1 MKCKKSRYWTFLIY
15 PDSAPNNWYDILE
28 QLHIPAAVSPLHNMD
43 VNPDGEIKKAHYHVL
58 LCWDGPTSQSNVQEI
73 SNLFSGVLPMT
84 VASVKGMYNYFTHK
98 DNPDKYQYDSKDI
111 LTVSGFSID
120 DYKNYTSDEV
130 QSFKIKIINYIIEN
144 RITEYFDLLNNLI
157 NIDLELFSFAS
168 NNTLLFDRII
178 CSFRHKYGDK
188 GIDK

>member
-73 SNLFSGVLPMT
+73 SNQFSGVLPLT